1 MAAHNSGDE
10 LSRLALSVEAG
21 SKQGRTPAADS
32 QESLRLRVSD
42 EEWQARVDLAAAFRL
57 VALFGWDDLVFTHLS
72 VRIPGP
78 EHHFLINPYDLLFEE
93 VTASSLVKI
102 NVEGEPVEETPYLVN
117 AAGFT
122 IHSAVHMAREDA
134 KAVIHLHTR
143 CGQAV
148 SGMED
153 GLLPLTQTA
162 MIAHHDLAFHEYE
175 GIATDLD
182 ERERLVR
189 DLGDKNLMLLRNHGT
204 LAVGESMAVAF
215 SRMYFLERACEAQ
228 VAMLSA
234 GADRLHE
241 PPLGVRDK
249 VREQSRPATMR
260 MAGERLIWPALLRKL
275 DRLDPSYRT

>member
-1 MAAHNSGDE
+1 MAAHDNGEE
-10 LSRLALSVEAG
+10 LASLALSTGNPQSNAP
-21 SKQGRTPAADS
+21 SIDS
-32 QESLRLRVSD
+32 RESLRGKVSD

-72 VRIPGP
+72 VRVPGP
-78 EHHFLINPYDLLFEE
+78 EHHFLINPYELLFEE
-93 VTASSLVKI
+93 ITASSLVKI
-102 NVEGEPVEETPYLVN
+102 DVTGHPVEPTSYMVN

-122 IHSAVHMAREDA
+122 IHSAVHMARDEA

-148 SGMED
+148 SGMRD

-162 MIAHHDLAFHEYE
+162 MIALHDMAYHEYE

-189 DLGDKNLMLLRNHGT
+189 DLGEKNLMLLRNHGT

-215 SRMYFLERACEAQ
+215 SRLYFLERACEAQ

-234 GADRLHE
+234 GADRLH
-241 PPLGVRDK
+241 PPLPGVVDK
-249 VREQSRPATMR
+249 VREQSSPSTMK

-275 DRLDPSYRT
+275 DRLSPSFRN